1 MLERPIEKS
10 YTAFSAAHLTN
21 RETRMPRCTL
31 VTVAILSAGVS
42 AAVCAQ
48 TYPVKPIRMIN
59 AYAPGGA
66 SDVVARS
73 FAAKLTEYLGQQVT
87 VDPRVGAGGNIAAEL
102 AARSPA
108 DGYTLLMATFFLA
121 TNQSLYSKLSW
132 DPQKDFAPI
141 SMLTAAPLILCVH
154 PALPVKNTVELIA
167 LAKKRPGE
175 LDFPSAGN
183 GSSMH
188 LASELFNMMAG
199 VKASHVP
206 YKGSAPGVLDLVS
219 GRLHFM
225 LNPMPE
231 PVPFLKSGKLRGLA
245 TSTAKRISAL
255 PDLPPIGD
263 AIPGYEVSTWQ
274 GLVAPAGTPPEII
287 NRLNS
292 ELLKALK
299 DAEFAERMRGMG
311 LELYGTTP
319 QQFAQFI
326 KEENVKWAKV
336 IKATGARI
344 D

>member
-1 MLERPIEKS
+1 MRRS
-10 YTAFSAAHLTN
+10 
-21 RETRMPRCTL
+21 
-31 VTVAILSAGVS
+31 AILSSVIL
-42 AAVCAQ
+42 AASVPLQGHAQ

-66 SDVVARS
+66 SDVVARN
-73 FAAKLTEYLGQQVT
+73 FAAKLTEALGQQVT

-154 PALPVKNTVELIA
+154 PSLPVKSTRELIA

-199 VKASHVP
+199 IKASHVP
-206 YKGSAPGVLDLVS
+206 YKGSGPGVLDLVS

-231 PVPFLKSGKLRGLA
+231 PVPFIKSGRLRGLA

-255 PDLPPIGD
+255 PELPPIAE
-263 AIPGYEVSTWQ
+263 AIPGYEVLTWQ

-287 NRLNS
+287 SRLHT
-292 ELLKALK
+292 ELIKALK
-299 DAEFAERMRGMG
+299 NPEFEARMRGMG

-319 QQFAQFI
+319 EQFAQYI
-326 KEENVKWAKV
+326 KDENVKWAKV